1 MSGSRGG
8 GVSGRVGRTRQ
19 KRRPPQPPAAPSSPL
34 LSASACLVN
43 NRPVLLDC
51 PRPLVCECLQE
62 GAGTTPRARSLY
74 DVKAGLEE
82 AAKGPGGGPWEAL
95 APRAAAPRA
104 DPGGG
109 CSHKGRRA
117 EQPGG
122 EAGWAEGAV
131 FLSWSSLREFE
142 GRREA
147 GAGGHVPDGV
157 SSAPSLL
164 GYGPCVPTCAV
175 RITPCAPRPRRL
187 LWKAAPASVH
197 VICWPG
203 LAESML

>member
-1 MSGSRGG
+1 MEAFQGG
-8 GVSGRVGRTRQ
+8 WAEHGRSKGLPSLRRLPAAHSFQ
-19 KRRPPQPPAAPSSPL
+19 RPPAL
-34 LSASACLVN
+34 LIAGLCSCS
-43 NRPVLLDC
+43 
-51 PRPLVCECLQE
+51 LVCERLQE

-74 DVKAGLEE
+74 DAKAGLEE
-82 AAKGPGGGPWEAL
+82 EAKGPGGGPWEAL
-95 APRAAAPRA
+95 ALRAAAPRA
-104 DPGGG
+104 DPGGS

-147 GAGGHVPDGV
+147 GAGGHVADGV

-175 RITPCAPRPRRL
+175 RIMPCAPRPMGL
-187 LWKAAPASVH
+187 LWKATPASVH
-197 VICWPG
+197 AICWPG